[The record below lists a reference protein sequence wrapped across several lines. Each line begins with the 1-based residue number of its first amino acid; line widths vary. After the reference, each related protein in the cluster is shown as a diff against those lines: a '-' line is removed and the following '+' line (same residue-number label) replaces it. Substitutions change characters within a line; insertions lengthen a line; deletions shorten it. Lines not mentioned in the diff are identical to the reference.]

1 MAVLSDHEIDER
13 LERMGTG
20 WKRDGDSIT
29 RVFKFDDFRGSIDF
43 VNRITPVAEGMNHH
57 PDLAISW
64 NAVTVSLSTH
74 SEMGVTESDFELAN
88 EIDELE

>member
-13 LERMGTG
+13 VERMGTG
-20 WKRDGDSIT
+20 WKRDGNSIT
-29 RVFKFDDFRGSIDF
+29 REFKFDDFRGSIDF

-57 PDLAISW
+57 PDLAVSW
-64 NAVTVSLSTH
+64 NTVTVSLSTH
-74 SEMGVTESDFELAN
+74 SQMGVTENDFELAN

>member
-1 MAVLSDHEIDER
+1 MAVLSDGEIDER
-13 LERMGTG
+13 LGRLGTG
-20 WKRDGDSIT
+20 WKREGNAIE

-57 PDLAISW
+57 PDLSISW
-64 NAVTVSLSTH
+64 NTVTVSLSTH
-74 SEMGVTESDFELAN
+74 SEMGVTENDFELAN